1 MIKTHTTTLT
11 NHLRILTLPQPTAE
25 SVTVMVLVRAGSRFE
40 TKANQGVAHFLE
52 HMFFKGGVRYPT
64 ARAVSEAIDG
74 IGGVFNA
81 FTSNEFVGYYVKVA
95 KEHIELAFD
104 VLSDMLL
111 NAHLDESDL
120 NRERGVILEEYRMY
134 LDNPKAVVST
144 HFDDDLFGDHPL
156 GRDIIGTPATI
167 QKLTSQDLRDYR
179 DRFYTAS
186 NIIITVAGYTTPVQT
201 QKLVQKY
208 FPYPASTKANRP
220 LPFPKSPALRG
231 RTHLVPKATEQAHLI
246 LGTRSFGGGGH
257 KDRYVVKILATI
269 LGGGSSSRLFST
281 LREDLG
287 IAYYVYAYNHSY
299 TDTGYFAIS
308 AGVDKRRIQ
317 LALDHIKSALK
328 DLAQVPVGATELSK
342 AKEYLIGHLMLELE
356 HSDEIAHAFGLKWLL
371 YGEIEPINDIRRQIR
386 GVTALQVQKLARK
399 LFTEQELVL
408 TVVGP
413 KALSDKIKKSHI
425 L

>member
-1 MIKTHTTTLT
+1 MLKSHTTTLP
-11 NHLRILTLPQPTAE
+11 NHLRVLTLPQPTAE

-40 TKANQGVAHFLE
+40 TKSNQGVAHFLE
-52 HMFFKGGVRYPT
+52 HMFFKGGVKYPT
-64 ARAVSEAIDG
+64 AKSVSEAIDG

-95 KEHIELAFD
+95 KEHIDLAFD

-111 NAHLDESDL
+111 NAHLSEADL

-134 LDNPKAVVST
+134 LDNPKAVVAT
-144 HFDDDLFGDHPL
+144 NFDDDIFGDHPL
-156 GRDIIGTPATI
+156 GRDIIGTPTTI

-179 DRFYTAS
+179 DQFYTAS
-186 NIIITVAGYTTPVQT
+186 NIVIAVAGQTTPSQT
-201 QKLVQKY
+201 KKLVQRY
-208 FPYPASTKANRP
+208 FPYSPSPKVNRP
-220 LPFPKSPALRG
+220 LPFPKTPALQG
-231 RTHLVPKATEQAHLI
+231 RTHLVPKNTEQAHLI
-246 LGTRSFGGGGH
+246 LGTRSFGGGSH
-257 KDRYVVKILATI
+257 KDRYAVKILATI

-308 AGVDKRRIQ
+308 AGVDKKRIQ
-317 LALDHIKSALK
+317 VAIDHVKSELK
-328 DLAQVPVGATELSK
+328 DISHTPVGPSELAK

-356 HSDEIAHAFGLKWLL
+356 HSDDVAQAFGLKWLL
-371 YGEIEPINDIRRQIR
+371 YGELESIKDIKDRIR
-386 GVTALQVQKLARK
+386 SVTASQVQKLARR